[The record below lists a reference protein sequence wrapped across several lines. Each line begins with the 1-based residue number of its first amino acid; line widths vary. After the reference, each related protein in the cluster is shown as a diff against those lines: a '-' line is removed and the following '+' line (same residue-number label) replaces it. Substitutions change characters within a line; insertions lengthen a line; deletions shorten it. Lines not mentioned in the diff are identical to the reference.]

1 MSFAESRA
9 PLKGA
14 YCSRCYVRILHCYT
28 CLVCSHVLCQTCAYV
43 HHCSPFHCRDCSDK
57 FAGLTEDYDWYGV
70 LTDDR
75 DWYGLLPATVLRRQ
89 LYEDDFEWHGMPW
102 KISDLVDDD
111 FSALRRALYMDD
123 DGLLEEEM
131 IWQLLSLDEYNEA

>member
-1 MSFAESRA
+1 MLAVLRC
-9 PLKGA
+9 G
-14 YCSRCYVRILHCYT
+14 YCIAIRVSCAVMYSARYAHT
-28 CLVCSHVLCQTCAYV
+28 CTPA
-43 HHCSPFHCRDCSDK
+43 SPFHCRDCSDK
-57 FAGLTEDYDWYGV
+57 FAGLTENYDWYGV

-123 DGLLEEEM
+123 DGLLEEK
-131 IWQLLSLDEYNEA
+131 